1 MPAAEIDLAS
11 AFAGELGD
19 VGTGDGNTWLRG
31 CPRGGPART
40 TSTERAV
47 PAPDAARRGGS
58 VAWLEASVRAHNA
71 RVDLVGMGG
80 FLKSRRDRLNPRDL
94 GLHDGPRRRVPGLR
108 RDEVATLAGAS
119 VDYYTQLEQG
129 RGAQPSEQM
138 LAALA
143 RALHLTLDERNH
155 LYYLAGRAL
164 PAPGSA
170 NAHVHPGMLD
180 LLDRLTSTPAQVIS
194 DLSVTLVQNPL
205 AAALLGWPK
214 QTSGLQASF
223 LYQWFTDP
231 QARDLYHPE
240 EHEHQSHVFVAD
252 LRAVTARR
260 SRDPF
265 VTDLTGRLLNESR
278 EFADL
283 WARQEV
289 AVRRSDCKRLIH
301 PTLGE
306 LELNCLNL
314 LSEDGTQR
322 LLWFTP
328 VPGSPAVEKLELLG
342 VVGSLGVNQPGA

>member
-1 MPAAEIDLAS
+1 MDHPRT
-11 AFAGELGD
+11 AG
-19 VGTGDGNTWLRG
+19 
-31 CPRGGPART
+31 
-40 TSTERAV
+40 TERAV
-47 PAPDAARRGGS
+47 PAPAAAPRGGS
-58 VAWLEASVRAHNA
+58 VTWLDPCVRAHNA
-71 RVDLVGMGG
+71 HMDLVGMGG

-119 VDYYTQLEQG
+119 VDYYAQLEQG

-155 LYYLAGRAL
+155 LYNLAGRPL
-164 PAPGSA
+164 PATGSA

-180 LLDRLTSTPAQVIS
+180 LLDRLTSTPAQIVS

-214 QTSGLQASF
+214 QTSGLRASF

-231 QARDLYHPE
+231 EARDLYHPD
-240 EHEHQSHVFVAD
+240 EHQHQSHVFVAD

-260 SRDPF
+260 SKDQL
-265 VTDLTGRLLNESR
+265 VTDLTSRLLNESQ

-289 AVRRSDCKRLIH
+289 AVRRLDRKRLIH

-306 LELNCLNL
+306 LALNCLNL

-342 VVGSLGVNQPGA
+342 VVGNLRVNQPEA

>member
-1 MPAAEIDLAS
+1 
-11 AFAGELGD
+11 
-19 VGTGDGNTWLRG
+19 
-31 CPRGGPART
+31 
-40 TSTERAV
+40 
-47 PAPDAARRGGS
+47 
-58 VAWLEASVRAHNA
+58 
-71 RVDLVGMGG
+71 MGG

-94 GLHDGPRRRVPGLR
+94 GLHDGPRRRVSGLR

-119 VDYYTQLEQG
+119 VDYYAQLEQG

-155 LYYLAGRAL
+155 LYYLAGRPSPVA
-164 PAPGSA
+164 GSP

-180 LLDRLTSTPAQVIS
+180 LLDRLTSTPAQIIS
-194 DLSVTLVQNPL
+194 DLSVTLVQNRL
-205 AAALLGWPK
+205 ATALLGWPK
-214 QTSGLQASF
+214 HTSGLRASF

-231 QARDLYHPE
+231 EARYLYHPD
-240 EHEHQSHVFVAD
+240 EHQHQSRVFVAD
-252 LRAVTARR
+252 LRAVSARR
-260 SRDPF
+260 GSNPL
-265 VTDLTGRLLNESR
+265 VADLTMQLLNRSD

-283 WARQEV
+283 WAQQEV
-289 AVRRSDCKRLIH
+289 AIRRSDRKRLLH

-328 VPGSPAVEKLELLG
+328 PPGSPAVEKLELLS
-342 VVGSLGVNQPGA
+342 VVGNLSVHNAET

>member
-1 MPAAEIDLAS
+1 M
-11 AFAGELGD
+11 
-19 VGTGDGNTWLRG
+19 
-31 CPRGGPART
+31 
-40 TSTERAV
+40 
-47 PAPDAARRGGS
+47 
-58 VAWLEASVRAHNA
+58 
-71 RVDLVGMGG
+71 DLVGMGG

-94 GLHDGPRRRVPGLR
+94 GLNDGPRRRVPGLR

-119 VDYYTQLEQG
+119 VDYYAQLEQG

-155 LYYLAGRAL
+155 LYHLAGRAL
-164 PAPGSA
+164 PAAGSA

-180 LLDRLTSTPAQVIS
+180 LLDRLTSTPAQIIS

-205 AAALLGWPK
+205 ATALLGWPEH
-214 QTSGLQASF
+214 TSGLRASF

-231 QARDLYHPE
+231 QARDLYHRD

-260 SRDPF
+260 GRDRL
-265 VTDLTGRLLNESR
+265 VSNLTSRLLNESQ

-289 AVRRSDCKRLIH
+289 AVRRADRKRLIH

-342 VVGSLGVNQPGA
+342 VVGNFRANQPEA

>member
-1 MPAAEIDLAS
+1 
-11 AFAGELGD
+11 
-19 VGTGDGNTWLRG
+19 V
-31 CPRGGPART
+31 
-40 TSTERAV
+40 
-47 PAPDAARRGGS
+47 PDAARRGDS
-58 VAWLEASVRAHNA
+58 VAWLEPCVQVHNA
-71 RVDLVGMGG
+71 RMDLVMMGG

-108 RDEVATLAGAS
+108 RDEVATLAGSS
-119 VDYYTQLEQG
+119 VDYYAQLEQG

-155 LYYLAGRAL
+155 LYNLAGRAL
-164 PAPGSA
+164 PAMGSP

-214 QTSGLQASF
+214 HTSGLRASF

-231 QARDLYHPE
+231 EARGRYHPD
-240 EHEHQSHVFVAD
+240 EHQHQSHVFVAD

-260 SRDPF
+260 SRDQL
-265 VTDLTGRLLNESR
+265 VTDLTSRLLYESK

-289 AVRRSDCKRLIH
+289 AVRRSDRKRLIH

-328 VPGSPAVEKLELLG
+328 VPGSPTVEKLELLG
-342 VVGSLGVNQPGA
+342 VVGSLRVDRPEA